1 MPATAHPPDL
11 PPEVIPL
18 LDELTAGIRDA
29 LGESIV
35 GIYLRGSLALGGFDP
50 ATSDVDLLV
59 VTERPVSE
67 MEGEA
72 LTLLHNR
79 IPPTNADV
87 AGRRYEVSYID
98 RVSIRSFGPS
108 QRLHPRSGDEA
119 PFEWYEHRDNFV
131 LERWTVREHG
141 VTLLG
146 PDPKTLIDPV
156 SDAEIRAAVA
166 SELRIRID
174 DWAESSGSAPGWLQH
189 RGAQVFEV
197 ETVCRALHTLATGEL
212 RTKAEAVAW
221 ARDTLPAEWQPLLAW
236 SQTCRGDLTQDETR
250 IEEVRAFAR
259 WAAAKTEAV

>member
-1 MPATAHPPDL
+1 MPLNL
-11 PPEVIPL
+11 PPEVAPL
-18 LDELTAGIRDA
+18 IDELTAGIRAA
-29 LGESIV
+29 LGENIV
-35 GIYLRGSLALGGFDP
+35 GVYLRGSLALGGFDP

-67 MEGEA
+67 VEGEA
-72 LTLLHNR
+72 LEALHNR
-79 IPPTNADV
+79 IPPTNADG

-98 RVSIRSFGPS
+98 RAAIRRFGPS

-131 LERWTVREHG
+131 LERWTVRERG

-146 PDPKTLIDPV
+146 PDPKTLIDLV
-156 SDAEIRAAVA
+156 STEEIRAAVA
-166 SELRIRID
+166 SELRIRIV
-174 DWAESSGSAPGWLQH
+174 DWAGSTGPAPGWLRH

-212 RTKAEAVAW
+212 RTKAEAIAW
-221 ARDTLPAEWQPLLAW
+221 AREMLPSEWQPVIAW
-236 SQTCRGDLTQDETR
+236 SQTYRGDLTHDETQ
-250 IEEVRAFAR
+250 IEEIRAFAR